1 MSKFLLLT
9 VSFII
14 NLMFIRKS
22 GEFTVKKNINLEIG
36 ERVRLVRVSRGL
48 SREEL
53 AEILGISALFVGYI
67 ECGQRGMSLATLQKI
82 CKALNVS
89 ADYILMGN
97 VKSEDDKDVLI
108 EAIEEL
114 EPQFI
119 ALALEQINNLKR
131 TIAIIRHKNDV
142 EK

>member
-1 MSKFLLLT
+1 M
-9 VSFII
+9 
-14 NLMFIRKS
+14 RKS

-36 ERVRLVRVSRGL
+36 ERVRLVRMSRGL

-89 ADYILMGN
+89 ADYILLGN
-97 VKSEDDKDVLI
+97 TKSQSDRDALI
-108 EAIEEL
+108 NAVEEL
-114 EPQFI
+114 ESQFVP
-119 ALALEQINNLKR
+119 LALEQINNLKR

-142 EK
+142 EE